1 MSLLLLLIPCS
12 IDSLL
17 IHVDEVCVELI
28 AFDQVYN
35 LLEGQPSRVLQEEA
49 FPQDGLYQIV
59 MQPGIAEAAQTR
71 VSVELQ
77 VKDVVLRFLR
87 CLTVKWIFLVDHVVD
102 AAAKAPNINFIGE
115 VGLFEDKLWS

>member
-35 LLEGQPSRVLQEEA
+35 LLEGQPSGVLQEEA
-49 FPQDGLYQIV
+49 FSQDGLNQIV